1 MLQKITEEWSEFVKA
16 HEQNRELMRFGY
28 NRPKELLQKLT
39 DLGREPVIFT
49 AAEDY
54 APQRRF
60 FISTD
65 EIDKGTSWRQ
75 RGLPAC
81 GLFLFV
87 NHPDQ
92 KDREKYLKNY
102 HGEYS
107 GYNGGNDNR
116 TYTGK
121 GLSFSHGSITEPYA
135 KVELSWGKITKRIA
149 EMISAGKF
157 LSDADRAAMPDY
169 EIGRLCTGNS
179 QLLL

>member
-65 EIDKGTSWRQ
+65 EIDKVL
-75 RGLPAC
+75 RGGSEDYRLA
-81 GLFLFV
+81 V
-87 NHPDQ
+87 
-92 KDREKYLKNY
+92 
-102 HGEYS
+102 YS
-107 GYNGGNDNR
+107 
-116 TYTGK
+116 
-121 GLSFSHGSITEPYA
+121 
-135 KVELSWGKITKRIA
+135 
-149 EMISAGKF
+149 F
-157 LSDADRAAMPDY
+157 LSIIPIRKT
-169 EIGRLCTGNS
+169 GRNT
-179 QLLL
+179 